1 MSDLRWRFSWRAYG
15 MALLLPAAGL
25 ALFNIG
31 EIVTWLQTGMCP
43 GGPMDRP
50 AAPCGP
56 LRFLW
61 IVVLGG
67 WAAFLVVPLLLA
79 CWVAITIG
87 FVLNGIRRAPA
98 ARTRNGGRASVPR

>member
-1 MSDLRWRFSWRAYG
+1 MSDLRKRFSWRAYG
-15 MALLLPAAGL
+15 LALLLPVAGL
-25 ALFNIG
+25 VALNIG
-31 EIVTWLQTGMCP
+31 EIVTWLQTGLCP

-67 WAAFLVVPLLLA
+67 WAAFLVVPLLLV

-87 FVLNGIRRAPA
+87 FVLAAGRAPA
-98 ARTRNGGRASVPR
+98 ARTRNGGRASVRQ